1 MAGNFAQGPFCKPLA
16 RKFPR
21 NSPPCRVPRQ
31 IPDTLSHSPHLH
43 HPPPPIIPET
53 TTWGKCLSPNT
64 QTVSQAIS
72 VLATALRTAISSCYL
87 LSAAIWRYLSTGR
100 PCLSPVCNSDCQD
113 TPCHLQ
119 SLPFCAILS
128 PYHTTYT
135 ILLVYFSPPPFVPFF
150 RQHHPIKTSKDLKYG
165 LLGEVKASLFA
176 GLG

>member
-1 MAGNFAQGPFCKPLA
+1 MQAA

-87 LSAAIWRYLSTGR
+87 LSPAIWRYLSTGR
-100 PCLSPVCNSDCQD
+100 PCLSPVCNCLQTQIAAT
-113 TPCHLQ
+113 TPVT
-119 SLPFCAILS
+119 FKAS
-128 PYHTTYT
+128 PSTP
-135 ILLVYFSPPPFVPFF
+135 FSPLIT
-150 RQHHPIKTSKDLKYG
+150 QHTHTQTFNLEGWLVLDL
-165 LLGEVKASLFA
+165 L
-176 GLG
+176 

>member
-100 PCLSPVCNSDCQD
+100 PCLSPVCNNLQPQIAT
-113 TPCHLQ
+113 TP
-119 SLPFCAILS
+119 PVTFKAS
-128 PYHTTYT
+128 PSAP
-135 ILLVYFSPPPFVPFF
+135 FSPLIT
-150 RQHHPIKTSKDLKYG
+150 HHTHTQTFNLEG
-165 LLGEVKASLFA
+165 WLV
-176 GLG
+176 